1 MYVKTIRY
9 SIGETTTV
17 FLQEPTG
24 VEKQQYGYKKLK
36 AVWNCTVKIRENFWA
51 GILLTWEEGR
61 SYMMKNI
68 GGPEMPVHRNWR
80 NASLYMYLITRKSP
94 YGWKICAGERNATTG
109 VTWK

>member
-61 SYMMKNI
+61 SYMMKTSEGQKCRYTEI
-68 GGPEMPVHRNWR
+68 GGTH
-80 NASLYMYLITRKSP
+80 P
-94 YGWKICAGERNATTG
+94 YICIL
-109 VTWK
+109 